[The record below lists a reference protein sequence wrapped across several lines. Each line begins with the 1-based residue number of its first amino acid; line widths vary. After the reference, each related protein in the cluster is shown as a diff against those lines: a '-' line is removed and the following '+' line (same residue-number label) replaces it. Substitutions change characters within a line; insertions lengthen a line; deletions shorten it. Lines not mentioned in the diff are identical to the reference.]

1 MAPPSLAML
10 RAWAILPK
18 VTGWISFLFSGLVV
32 VTVVRD
38 KNRRNLCYHRLLFG
52 ISLSDMSASLWL
64 GLGTWPIPEG
74 GGLWAVGNNTTC
86 RVQGF
91 FTQLGVC
98 SSFYNASLSTYYW
111 LVVVRGWREDKLRKI
126 EWLLHGIPMAWAL
139 VSAIVG
145 LVLDVYGNATLWC
158 WVSVEHE
165 VFRWAAF
172 YGPLW
177 FMIGLVTMNCVAI
190 YRHVRKIE
198 AASAKHRLFRESAI
212 RRDMAQNY
220 EEWAEDTPSGMVSA
234 EHSSHSVAL
243 SRGDVF
249 LEGSTELRE
258 SGSSRGL
265 VKGRESEEVKE
276 VESSSA
282 ASRPESQTSR
292 RGGAPAP
299 RSSTIGFR
307 RSNRRLTTAGNWQR
321 YNRQKSLYWR
331 SRRVKEVADQCF
343 LYAAAFYVNW
353 LALTVS
359 FQPWYFPAVE
369 CCSLVSSL
377 ANLPSS
383 TFCHMLHRP

>member
-1 MAPPSLAML
+1 
-10 RAWAILPK
+10 
-18 VTGWISFLFSGLVV
+18 
-32 VTVVRD
+32 
-38 KNRRNLCYHRLLFG
+38 
-52 ISLSDMSASLWL
+52 
-64 GLGTWPIPEG
+64 
-74 GGLWAVGNNTTC
+74 
-86 RVQGF
+86 
-91 FTQLGVC
+91 
-98 SSFYNASLSTYYW
+98 
-111 LVVVRGWREDKLRKI
+111 
-126 EWLLHGIPMAWAL
+126 
-139 VSAIVG
+139 
-145 LVLDVYGNATLWC
+145 
-158 WVSVEHE
+158 
-165 VFRWAAF
+165 
-172 YGPLW
+172 
-177 FMIGLVTMNCVAI
+177 
-190 YRHVRKIE
+190 VRKIE

-212 RRDMAQNY
+212 RRVVAQNY
-220 EEWAEDTPSGMVSA
+220 EEWAEDKPSGMISE
-234 EHSSHSVAL
+234 EHSVDL
-243 SRGDVF
+243 SRGDVV
-249 LEGSTELRE
+249 LDGSTELRE

-265 VKGRESEEVKE
+265 VEGRVSEEVKE

-307 RSNRRLTTAGNWQR
+307 RSKRRPTTAGNWLR

-377 ANLPSS
+377 ANLLSS